1 MAKAQYTEKQ
11 FKDFGDFYA
20 YTDVFDW
27 HYVNILEWKNG
38 VASVG
43 ISKRNVKFW
52 ERWTGWY
59 TFLVADLVA
68 DVIFEVAKGRG
79 AVALF
84 IAMFV
89 AIAVFVAAGLW
100 YCRWFDKVLK
110 RTYVVNL
117 IEKEKADV
125 KKSEGNE
132 KVSES
137 ESNS

>member
-1 MAKAQYTEKQ
+1 MEERLHMLTQQ
-11 FKDFGDFYA
+11 SI
-20 YTDVFDW
+20 DVMNENENDDK
-27 HYVNILEWKNG
+27 YK

-43 ISKRNVKFW
+43 ISKRKVTFW

-59 TFLVADLVA
+59 TFLVADLVS
-68 DVIFEVAKGRG
+68 DVAFEVAKGRG
-79 AVALF
+79 AVAGC

-89 AIAVFVAAGLW
+89 AIVSFVSAGLF
-100 YCRWFDKVLK
+100 YCRWFEKTLE

-125 KKSEGNE
+125 EKSEGNE

>member
-1 MAKAQYTEKQ
+1 MEERLHMLTQQSIDAMNENENDEKY
-11 FKDFGDFYA
+11 K
-20 YTDVFDW
+20 
-27 HYVNILEWKNG
+27 

-43 ISKRNVKFW
+43 IYKRKVSFW

-59 TFLVADLVA
+59 TFLVADLVS
-68 DVIFEVAKGRG
+68 DVAFEVAKGRG
-79 AVALF
+79 GIAGF

-89 AIAVFVAAGLW
+89 SIAAFVAAGLW
-100 YCRWFDKVLK
+100 YCRWFEKILE

-125 KKSEGNE
+125 KESEGNE

>member
-1 MAKAQYTEKQ
+1 MDERLYMLSQQSIDAMNDNEDDDKYK
-11 FKDFGDFYA
+11 
-20 YTDVFDW
+20 
-27 HYVNILEWKNG
+27 

-43 ISKRNVKFW
+43 ISKRQVKFW

-59 TFLVADLVA
+59 IFLVADLVA
-68 DVIFEVAKGRG
+68 DVAIEIAKGRG
-79 AVALF
+79 AIAGL

-89 AIAVFVAAGLW
+89 AIAAFIPAGFW
-100 YCRWFDKVLK
+100 YYRWFEKVLE

>member
-1 MAKAQYTEKQ
+1 MEERLKMLSQQSIDAMNENDNDDKYK
-11 FKDFGDFYA
+11 
-20 YTDVFDW
+20 
-27 HYVNILEWKNG
+27 

-43 ISKRNVKFW
+43 ISKRNVSFW

-59 TFLVADLVA
+59 TFLVADLVS
-68 DVIFEVAKGRG
+68 DVAFGVAKGRG
-79 AVALF
+79 GVAGF

-89 AIAVFVAAGLW
+89 AVAAFVAAGLW
-100 YCRWFDKVLK
+100 YCRWFEKVLE

-125 KKSEGNE
+125 KESEGNE

>member
-1 MAKAQYTEKQ
+1 MEERLHMLTQQSIDAMNENENDDKYK
-11 FKDFGDFYA
+11 
-20 YTDVFDW
+20 
-27 HYVNILEWKNG
+27 

-43 ISKRNVKFW
+43 ISKRKVNFC
-52 ERWTGWY
+52 ERWTGLY
-59 TFLVADLVA
+59 TFLVADLVT
-68 DVIFEVAKGRG
+68 DVAFEVAKGRG
-79 AVALF
+79 AVAGC

-89 AIAVFVAAGLW
+89 AVASFVAAGFW
-100 YCRWFDKVLK
+100 YYRWFEKILE

>member
-1 MAKAQYTEKQ
+1 MEERLHMLTQQSIDAMNENENDEKY
-11 FKDFGDFYA
+11 K
-20 YTDVFDW
+20 
-27 HYVNILEWKNG
+27 
-38 VASVG
+38 VASVC
-43 ISKRNVKFW
+43 ISERKVSFW

-59 TFLVADLVA
+59 TFLVADLVS
-68 DVIFEVAKGRG
+68 DVAFEVAKGRG
-79 AVALF
+79 AVAEF

-89 AIAVFVAAGLW
+89 AIASFVAAGLW
-100 YCRWFDKVLK
+100 YCKWFGKVLEK
-110 RTYVVNL
+110 TYVVNL

>member
-1 MAKAQYTEKQ
+1 MEERLQMLTQQSIDAMNENE
-11 FKDFGDFYA
+11 
-20 YTDVFDW
+20 TDDK
-27 HYVNILEWKNG
+27 YK

-43 ISKRNVKFW
+43 ISKRNVSFW

-68 DVIFEVAKGRG
+68 DVALGVAKGRG
-79 AVALF
+79 AIAGL

-89 AIAVFVAAGLW
+89 VIAVFVAAGLL
-100 YCRWFDKVLK
+100 YCRWFEKVLE
-110 RTYVVNL
+110 RTYIVNL

>member
-1 MAKAQYTEKQ
+1 MEERLQMLTQQSIDAMNENENDDKYK
-11 FKDFGDFYA
+11 
-20 YTDVFDW
+20 
-27 HYVNILEWKNG
+27 

-43 ISKRNVKFW
+43 ISKRKVSFW

-59 TFLVADLVA
+59 TFLVADLVV
-68 DVIFEVAKGRG
+68 DVALSVAKGRG
-79 AVALF
+79 LIAGIIAMTVALG
-84 IAMFV
+84 A
-89 AIAVFVAAGLW
+89 FVAAGFR
-100 YCRWFDKVLK
+100 YCNWFDKVLE
-110 RTYVVNL
+110 RTYIVNL

>member
-1 MAKAQYTEKQ
+1 MEERLQMLTQQSIDAMNENENDKKYK
-11 FKDFGDFYA
+11 
-20 YTDVFDW
+20 
-27 HYVNILEWKNG
+27 

-43 ISKRNVKFW
+43 ISKRKVSFW

-68 DVIFEVAKGRG
+68 DVAFEIAKGLG
-79 AVALF
+79 AVAGF

-89 AIAVFVAAGLW
+89 AVAAFVAAGLW
-100 YCRWFDKVLK
+100 YYRWFEKILE

-125 KKSEGNE
+125 KESEGNE

>member
-1 MAKAQYTEKQ
+1 MEERLHMLTQQSIDAMNENENDEKY
-11 FKDFGDFYA
+11 K
-20 YTDVFDW
+20 
-27 HYVNILEWKNG
+27 

-43 ISKRNVKFW
+43 ISKRKVSFW

-59 TFLVADLVA
+59 TFLIADLVS
-68 DVIFEVAKGRG
+68 DVALEVAKDRG
-79 AVALF
+79 AVAGF
-84 IAMFV
+84 IAIFIT
-89 AIAVFVAAGLW
+89 AASFVAAGLW
-100 YCRWFDKVLK
+100 YCRWFEKILE

>member
-1 MAKAQYTEKQ
+1 MEERLRMLTQQSIDAMNENENDEKY
-11 FKDFGDFYA
+11 K
-20 YTDVFDW
+20 
-27 HYVNILEWKNG
+27 

-43 ISKRNVKFW
+43 ILPKRKVSYW

-59 TFLVADLVA
+59 TLLVADLVS
-68 DVIFEVAKGRG
+68 DVAFEVAKGLG
-79 AVALF
+79 AVAGF

-89 AIAVFVAAGLW
+89 AVAAFVAAGLW
-100 YCRWFDKVLK
+100 YCRWFEKILE